1 MKISRLWFPACS
13 FPLALKIGT
22 NVLIASHLAPLPLDY
37 FSKITACSFPS
48 PSCLGGIF
56 SRLED
61 LNSFTVSSPIVP
73 FRLFLL
79 EFILPFPDLD

>member
-1 MKISRLWFPACS
+1 MKLSSLWFPACS
-13 FPLALKIGT
+13 FSLALKIGT

-37 FSKITACSFPS
+37 FSKITACSFPN
-48 PSCLGGIF
+48 PFCLGGNF

-61 LNSFTVSSPIVP
+61 LNSFTASLPIVG

>member
-1 MKISRLWFPACS
+1 MKLSRLWFPACS

-37 FSKITACSFPS
+37 FSKITACSFPR